1 MAVTEKCD
9 VYSFGVVALEILMGK
24 HPGDLL
30 SSLTSA
36 STRNSTMNDVLDPR
50 LSGPIDR
57 LIEWDIFMVM
67 RLAFSCISSNPKSR
81 PTMQSVSQQFLLELG
96 LGFSEI
102 ASTLHLIVESTSLS
116 KWAALAFYKILSDRF
131 LCISSM
137 VSPSHCKF
145 IPIINVVFGR
155 RLFDMGAHVIVD
167 NGRGIAYCF
176 FSAPGEVSMGVISSQ
191 SLVIWE
197 MIVVEVI
204 GGYVPCP

>member
-9 VYSFGVVALEILMGK
+9 VYSFGVVALEILIGK

-57 LIEWDIFMVM
+57 LIEWDIVMVM

-81 PTMQSVSQQFLLELG
+81 PTMQSLSHQFLRQHPLTPALKD
-96 LGFSEI
+96 LGF
-102 ASTLHLIVESTSLS
+102 
-116 KWAALAFYKILSDRF
+116 
-131 LCISSM
+131 
-137 VSPSHCKF
+137 F
-145 IPIINVVFGR
+145 I
-155 RLFDMGAHVIVD
+155 
-167 NGRGIAYCF
+167 RGIDYCV
-176 FSAPGEVSMGVISSQ
+176 FSAPSEVSMGVISSQ

-197 MIVVEVI
+197 MIVVKVI